1 MLLQMAE
8 FPFSYLNDKWCICI
22 ILSISNLIAMFWL
35 FWIIL
40 QQTWGCL
47 GVYYLF
53 EIVISFPFYP
63 EIGLL
68 DHIVILFLICLETS
82 LVFSILAIPMYILPN
97 STQGLPFLHILSS
110 IFYLL
115 CFLIIAILN
124 QKCILKKK
132 LWLICF
138 TVLEISIVISRSS
151 EILSLGM
158 SKLLLSTSK
167 VSFMA
172 LLGFWSPTFLNLR
185 IPISLVTSYI

>member
-1 MLLQMAE
+1 MAE

-53 EIVISFPFYP
+53 EIVISFLFDP
-63 EIGLL
+63 EIGFL
-68 DHIVILFLICLETS
+68 DHIVILFLICLETA
-82 LVFSILAIPMYILPN
+82 LMFSILAIPMYILPH

-115 CFLIIAILN
+115 CFLIIDILN
-124 QKCILKKK
+124 QECIFKKK
-132 LWLICF
+132 TVINMLYSFGSFYCYIQKFRDSLLRHVQAITEHLKSILHGFIGFLISN
-138 TVLEISIVISRSS
+138 ISES
-151 EILSLGM
+151 
-158 SKLLLSTSK
+158 
-167 VSFMA
+167 
-172 LLGFWSPTFLNLR
+172 
-185 IPISLVTSYI
+185 